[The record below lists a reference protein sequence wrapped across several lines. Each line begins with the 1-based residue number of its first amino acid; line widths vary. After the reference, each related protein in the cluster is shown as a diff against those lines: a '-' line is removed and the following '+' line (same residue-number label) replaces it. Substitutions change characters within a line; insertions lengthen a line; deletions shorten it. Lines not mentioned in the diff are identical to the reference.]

1 MTNRIWVS
9 CGLVCASVLLS
20 LGLVMSAQAA
30 GDAISGT
37 ITIDPALAKHV
48 APADVLFITARVPGP
63 GGTPGRMVAAK
74 RMDSLKFPLKY
85 TLTPQDVMM
94 GGPFQGK
101 VNIVAR
107 LKKSGAAGPP
117 EPGDLEGQYA
127 KNPATVGDQRVDI
140 IINKRY

>member
-1 MTNRIWVS
+1 MTKRVRTSWGV
-9 CGLVCASVLLS
+9 VCASVLLS
-20 LGLVMSAQAA
+20 LSLAA
-30 GDAISGT
+30 GAIAAETISGT
-37 ITIDPALAKHV
+37 VTIDPALAKQV
-48 APADVLFITARVPGP
+48 TPTDVLFITARVPAA

-101 VNIVAR
+101 VNITAR
-107 LKKSGAAGPP
+107 VKKSGSAGPP

-127 KNPATVGDQRVDI
+127 KNPATVGDQHVDI
-140 IINKRY
+140 LINKRY